1 MFIVTMLQVK
11 RMSDKDTLQRMAEL
25 SKPIDQ
31 QIMMCDSREEVLM
44 LASVLLTRVKDMFDA
59 QIGTDGRREIFMDA
73 AMQDLLDE

>member
-1 MFIVTMLQVK
+1 
-11 RMSDKDTLQRMAEL
+11 MSDKNTLERMAEL

-44 LASVLLTRVKDMFDA
+44 LASVLLTRVKDMFDT

-73 AMQDLLDE
+73 AMKDMLDK